1 MQHTKKFFFTK
12 RQDTIFFAKKNTAT
26 KQTACTYAN
35 RPAQQTNLRTT
46 APVENQHDD
55 KTKSDAMNKYRV
67 QKKTPRQ
74 NKRLALTQTAQHN
87 KQICVQLPLGKTN
100 TTTKQKATP

>member
-12 RQDTIFFAKKNTAT
+12 RQDTIFFAKKNPAT

-35 RPAQQTNLRTT
+35 RPAQQTKLRTT
-46 APVENQHDD
+46 APWENQHDD
-55 KTKSDAMNKYRV
+55 KTKSSAMNKYRV

-74 NKRLALTQTAQHN
+74 NKRLALTQTAPNQNLKTTLAPTACFIKHN
-87 KQICVQLPLGKTN
+87 LWKT
-100 TTTKQKATP
+100 